1 MASSVSLE
9 TEWAEAGEGESF
21 KELHDAIAEGKAELF
36 KADNPGVQYGKF
48 LRDFC
53 SQNML
58 IKFADSAIRPT
69 KTDF

>member
-21 KELHDAIAEGKAELF
+21 EELHDAIAEGKAELF

-48 LRDFC
+48 LTPKGFFFPKHVD
-53 SQNML
+53 Q
-58 IKFADSAIRPT
+58 IRRLGN
-69 KTDF
+69 